1 MLLMRQKLSL
11 KISILYKKL
20 KNIVR
25 KYRVFRELFDW
36 ERVEIV
42 LLHNKISDL
51 LYGFELAQHLVLI
64 LFYIKSGKRKELK
77 CRLGRLVKTVVYH
90 KYFKSVNTEFLYRK
104 YLYIYDYFW
113 CYCKNCQCIKS
124 VLIKIVILNNR

>member
-25 KYRVFRELFDW
+25 KYQVFRELFDR

-42 LLHNKISDL
+42 LLHKKISDL

-64 LFYIKSGKRKELK
+64 
-77 CRLGRLVKTVVYH
+77 H
-90 KYFKSVNTEFLYRK
+90 FLY
-104 YLYIYDYFW
+104 
-113 CYCKNCQCIKS
+113 
-124 VLIKIVILNNR
+124 